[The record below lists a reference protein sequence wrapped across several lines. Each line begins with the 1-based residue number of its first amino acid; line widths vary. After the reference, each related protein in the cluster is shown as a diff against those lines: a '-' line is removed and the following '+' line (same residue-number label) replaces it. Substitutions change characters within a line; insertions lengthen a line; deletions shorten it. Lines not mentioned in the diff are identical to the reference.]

1 MCFERAARIGFVAPL
16 CALLVACASDASG
29 DADGDGADGGD
40 VQAGASAAGN
50 GASGS
55 AAAAGSARAGSGG
68 RGPTSGTGGGA
79 AGGGSGRGGN
89 GAGHGGAGNSGG
101 SGGNGSGPIPP
112 PSATV
117 DDPNL
122 VVLPWNGFAAA
133 VSFTFDDADPTHY
146 ELAGPVLD
154 ERGIKATFF
163 VVSNTIEGF
172 GDQSREGFL
181 ALAEAGHEM
190 GNHTVSHKG
199 SSENDPAEVSGCDA
213 YIAETFGHQPVTFAY
228 PNVDVTATY
237 KDPAAALYVASRG
250 GGAGEHV
257 TVDGEFDWHDVPS
270 IFVAEPENDQGFTF
284 SPDETMAAL
293 DETLAEG
300 AWRILTIHGVGSGG
314 FFANTDPASVA
325 AIADHVAQDGEF
337 WIDTFARVAS
347 YLRAQRA
354 LEAAAAAGVS
364 VPRITWQWTLPP
376 RFAADVRLRVL
387 IDGGTLTQDGAAVP
401 WDGVEGFY
409 SVDPTKLELTWA
421 R

>member
-1 MCFERAARIGFVAPL
+1 VAAACG
-16 CALLVACASDASG
+16 LLAACASEASD
-29 DADGDGADGGD
+29 DADSDAADGGA
-40 VQAGASAAGN
+40 VNAG
-50 GASGS
+50 
-55 AAAAGSARAGSGG
+55 AAAAGNAASGAGTSGGSRAGNGGRGGGAASGTGGSGTASGG
-68 RGPTSGTGGGA
+68 RGGSA
-79 AGGGSGRGGN
+79 GSGDG
-89 GAGHGGAGNSGG
+89 GNSGNSG
-101 SGGNGSGPIPP
+101 SGSIPP

-122 VVLPWNGFAAA
+122 VVLPWNGFTAA

-146 ELAGPVLD
+146 QLAGPALD
-154 ERGIKATFF
+154 ERGVKATFY

-172 GDQSREGFL
+172 GEQSREGFL
-181 ALAEAGHEM
+181 ALSEAGHEM
-190 GNHTVSHKG
+190 GNHTVSHAG
-199 SSENDPAEVSGCDA
+199 SSENDPSEVSGCDA
-213 YIAETFGHQPVTFAY
+213 YITETFGYQPVTFAY

-257 TVDGEFDWHDVPS
+257 TVDGDFDWHDVPS
-270 IFVAEPENDQGFTF
+270 IFVAEPENDQGYTF

-293 DETLAEG
+293 DDTLAEG
-300 AWRILTIHGVGSGG
+300 AWRILTFHGVGSGG
-314 FFANTDPASVA
+314 FFANTDAESVA
-325 AIADHVAQDGEF
+325 AIADHAAQDGEF
-337 WIDTFARVAS
+337 WVDTFARVAS

-387 IDGGTLTQDGAAVP
+387 VDGGTLTQDGAPVP
-401 WDGVEGFY
+401 WDGEEGYY